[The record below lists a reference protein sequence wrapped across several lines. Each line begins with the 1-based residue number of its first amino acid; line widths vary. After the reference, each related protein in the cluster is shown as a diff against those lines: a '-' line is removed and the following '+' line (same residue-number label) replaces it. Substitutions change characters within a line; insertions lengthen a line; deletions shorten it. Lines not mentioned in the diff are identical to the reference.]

1 MFKFSPP
8 PASTPFC
15 THAHKQINVVSY
27 HALKSFPSKKIRRG
41 VQRWAPDQT
50 CPPRLGGSGGG
61 SAGPEW
67 WGSSRRLGAWTT
79 QPRRNGAT
87 LASCWQR
94 LSYVYKKVPDLDPL
108 VSYRLLTTS
117 CRKLSKIE
125 LTSLKQSIV
134 INTDEMF
141 YYPISP
147 CVTSILG
154 EGAAFQNLSRS
165 TVFPTCVCE
174 ATTSKTLNNENGIT
188 ITSRQTVLGNPR

>member
-15 THAHKQINVVSY
+15 THAHKPINVVSY

-50 CPPRLGGSGGG
+50 CPPPPRLGGSGGG

-94 LSYVYKKVPDLDPL
+94 LSYVYKMVPDLDPL

-117 CRKLSKIE
+117 CRKFSKIE

-141 YYPISP
+141 YIFIRLVLVLLQFWGKGPHFRI
-147 CVTSILG
+147 CLAQQFFRRVFARQQRARRSITK
-154 EGAAFQNLSRS
+154 
-165 TVFPTCVCE
+165 TV
-174 ATTSKTLNNENGIT
+174 
-188 ITSRQTVLGNPR
+188 